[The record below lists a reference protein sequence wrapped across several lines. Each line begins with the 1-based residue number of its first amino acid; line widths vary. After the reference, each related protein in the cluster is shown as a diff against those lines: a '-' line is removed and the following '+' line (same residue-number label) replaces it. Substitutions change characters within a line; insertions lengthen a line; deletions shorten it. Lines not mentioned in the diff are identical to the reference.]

1 MIKSLK
7 KKLKRQ
13 ERVKLLDLVNNNS
26 IENFQ
31 KSILIDNPLIRVQ
44 YFDTAFKLIKTFLT
58 RRVNGVQAS
67 IGEKVIT
74 KVLIKDLLKTT
85 HHKIK

>member
-13 ERVKLLDLVNNNS
+13 ERVKILDLVNNNS

-31 KSILIDNPLIRVQ
+31 KSILIDNPLIRVK
-44 YFDTAFKLIKTFLT
+44 YFDTVYKLIKAFLI
-58 RRVNGVQAS
+58 RRVNTVQAI

>member
-13 ERVKLLDLVNNNS
+13 ERVKNFDFVNNNS

-44 YFDTAFKLIKTFLT
+44 YFDTAYKLIKAFLI
-58 RRVNGVQAS
+58 RRVNTVQAS

-74 KVLIKDLLKTT
+74 KVLIKDSLKTT